1 MEEFDKFIF
10 QIFERFGYE
19 FKCLVLD
26 GQFLY
31 KHHEKEDYWIVS
43 DGFWAIKN
51 QGDLFEALDKG
62 HKDEFPLANKNT
74 SLLLLIDTE
83 VENVADDNLEF
94 VRIENNSLYFKKYV
108 LPYTKTAFKGLQEK
122 LEQMKAASVEDIIME
137 NDVFEDLKNNE
148 EYAKLLYTIIHKLP
162 FIPIRTDGLKEFH
175 HELNYT
181 PDTEALAESLN
192 GLPEKPEQQDSFV
205 ENLIKEYED
214 EED

>member
-43 DGFWAIKN
+43 DGFWGMDH
-51 QGDLFEALDKG
+51 QDELYEVLDRE

-83 VENVADDNLEF
+83 AENVADDNLDF
-94 VRIENNSLYFKKYV
+94 VRIENDSLYFKKYV
-108 LPYTKTAFKGLQEK
+108 LPYTKAAFKGLQEK
-122 LEQMKAASVEDIIME
+122 FEQMEVGSVEDIIME
-137 NDVFEDLKNNE
+137 NDIFEDLKNNE
-148 EYAKLLYTIIHKLP
+148 GYAKLLYSIIHKLP
-162 FIPIRTDGLKEFH
+162 FIPIKTDGLKEFQ
-175 HELNYT
+175 HELNYSPET
-181 PDTEALAESLN
+181 EDLAVSLGDFPDKE
-192 GLPEKPEQQDSFV
+192 EQQDSFV